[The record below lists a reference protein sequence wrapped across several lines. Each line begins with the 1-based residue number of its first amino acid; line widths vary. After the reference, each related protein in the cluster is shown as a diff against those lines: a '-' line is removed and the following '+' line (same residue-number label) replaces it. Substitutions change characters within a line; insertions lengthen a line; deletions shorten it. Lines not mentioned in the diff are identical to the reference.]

1 MSHES
6 RYSKVFVKIWHSK
19 DFRTLSGDA
28 KLLFVYLLTSPHR
41 NMGGFY
47 YLPFPYLCFD
57 IGLDEDRVTKAFQE
71 LEDRGMAV
79 YDKDAQVVLIR
90 KWFHYNPIENENQ
103 AKGLN
108 KQLAEIPKSRLFE
121 AFVNCVQEHCK
132 YTETIL
138 KGFDIPFSNPSE
150 TLSKPFGNP
159 SETLSKPFAKPGT
172 GTGSGSGSGDIDT
185 CAPDGARAYTAPSPG
200 GSVEAE
206 KVTATPDGDKLSE
219 KSGPRSPFKSKR
231 QEQLF
236 DEFWAEYP
244 KKRSK
249 GQAEKTW
256 VKIKPD
262 EQLFEAIM
270 TGLKRAKT
278 SVDWTKNG
286 GQYIPY
292 PSTWLNAKGWEDEYT
307 ATEVN
312 NDAKHQRNTPG
323 PSAFA
328 NREPQSNRFAGLVRD
343 GGTGRIAGQA
353 DSPNAG

>member
-1 MSHES
+1 MSQES

-19 DFRTLSGDA
+19 DFRMLSEEG
-28 KLLFVYLLTSPHR
+28 KMLFLYLLTSPHR

-47 YLPFPYLCFD
+47 YLPLPYLCFD
-57 IGLDEDRVTKAFQE
+57 VGLDERRVSKAFEE
-71 LEDRGMAV
+71 LT
-79 YDKDAQVVLIR
+79 DKDMAQYDYDTQVVFIK
-90 KWFHYNPIENENQ
+90 KWFSYNPIENENQ

-108 KQLAEIPKSRLFE
+108 KQLAEIPKSKLFKP
-121 AFVNCVQEHCK
+121 FVNSVKDYCK
-132 YTETIL
+132 YIEIIL
-138 KGFDIPFSNPSE
+138 KGFDIPFENPSE
-150 TLSKPFGNP
+150 TLPKPY
-159 SETLSKPFAKPGT
+159 AKPVT
-172 GTGSGSGSGDIDT
+172 GTVTGTVTETGDIGT

-219 KSGPRSPFKSKR
+219 KSGLGGIYMPRSPFKSKR

-256 VKIKPD
+256 VKLKPD

-278 SVDWTKNG
+278 SEEWRKEG
-286 GQYIPY
+286 GRYIPY
-292 PSTWLNAKGWEDEYT
+292 PATWLNAKGWEDEYRPL
-307 ATEVN
+307 EVIN
-312 NDAKHQRNTPG
+312 GGRSQKHRG
-323 PSAFA
+323 Y
-328 NREPQSNRFAGLVRD
+328 PQGEDDYSDLIIR
-343 GGTGRIAGQA
+343 
-353 DSPNAG
+353 